1 MFNDNDEKKIIDALK
16 NADNGT
22 ESMRVVGRGTLVM
35 SARSVRESQKYKDL
49 LDKADVIVDKKRVS

>member
-1 MFNDNDEKKIIDALK
+1 MFDDDEKKIIAALK
-16 NADNGT
+16 NDDNGT

-49 LDKADVIVDKKRVS
+49 VNKADVIVDKKRVS